1 MELQEVLTF
10 ALEAAKKNLIASGD
24 LLPVA
29 LMFNKEGDLQTVMP
43 MPFKNPEE
51 KYRAMTVA
59 GCFARKMGADI
70 LVTVCDA
77 AMREFKSEE
86 DAKYMEE
93 HYDTERPLAQ
103 PKCLRTECLVAQAF
117 EFPSKVSLTSILPY
131 TGEHP
136 NYTFEE
142 ISEPAQCEG
151 AISDVIREGWDH
163 INAAIESG
171 ELKEGVEDMIQ
182 NGMIRP
188 MNPPP
193 RTETETGSP
202 LPAFKPEEIYKAE
215 VKPIQRN

>member
-1 MELQEVLTF
+1 MELKEMLNW
-10 ALEAAKKNLIASGD
+10 ALEAAKQNLMASGE

-29 LMFNKEGDLQTVMP
+29 LMFKAGDLQTVMP
-43 MPFKNPEE
+43 LPFKNPEE

-59 GCFARKMGADI
+59 GCFARKMGADV

-77 AMREFKSEE
+77 AMREFKSAE

-93 HYDTERPLAQ
+93 HYETERPLAQ
-103 PKCLRTECLVAQAF
+103 PKCLRTECLVAQGF
-117 EFPSKVSLTSILPY
+117 EFPSKASLTCILPY

-142 ISEPAQCEG
+142 MSEPHECEG
-151 AISDVIREGWDH
+151 AIPDAVREGWDH

-171 ELKEGVEDMIQ
+171 ELKEGIEDMIRD
-182 NGMIRP
+182 GFIRP

-193 RTETETGSP
+193 SGTETGSS